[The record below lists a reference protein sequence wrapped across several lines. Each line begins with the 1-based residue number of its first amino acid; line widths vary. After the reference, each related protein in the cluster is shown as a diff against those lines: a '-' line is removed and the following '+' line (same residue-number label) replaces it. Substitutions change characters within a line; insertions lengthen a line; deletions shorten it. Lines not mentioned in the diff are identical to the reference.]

1 MASRRGVVMGLARHH
16 GVAVVADSRVAKGGC
31 GSHGPACGE
40 AETVGTRGVGAQW
53 ALLASAGETEA
64 TEGMGLVRNTM
75 KQKNKQENY
84 LDDWAEAQLV
94 GRLFTMSVAGIV
106 AAGVG
111 VEGRKRWRSV
121 KSGVPMRLTTSEGRE
136 ARRAVEIKQSVQ
148 LGRAGLVLDSETRTI
163 DLACAKWTLTLSVL
177 SHPRR
182 PRPALV
188 KKPTCPKK
196 TVHHA
201 NARYASVP
209 ERVSP
214 INPTAPKARDLRTS
228 IASQSARNA
237 YLFESLYLL
246 NRREVL
252 HVHAWLEFS
261 LACDGI
267 RSVPVRTAY
276 MESSTNIEGL
286 GPGPEDT
293 LGNRAASATEAEEV
307 LPDTP

>member
-121 KSGVPMRLTTSEGRE
+121 KSGVPMRLTTSEGPRRE
-136 ARRAVEIKQSVQ
+136 KPRPRVSQKWLKVDVTSIMQHLNSFNKRKREQ
-148 LGRAGLVLDSETRTI
+148 LPNTPQKRIMLSIGEHSIPQGRRTI

-182 PRPALV
+182 PRPRLV

-209 ERVSP
+209 ERTSRSRL
-214 INPTAPKARDLRTS
+214 ARVLIGVRWHS
-228 IASQSARNA
+228 ISSCENC
-237 YLFESLYLL
+237 
-246 NRREVL
+246 
-252 HVHAWLEFS
+252 VH
-261 LACDGI
+261 
-267 RSVPVRTAY
+267 
-276 MESSTNIEGL
+276 ESSTNIEGL